1 MLRKYE
7 FFSRVFLI
15 FLKNVF
21 CYLKGQFMFKTT
33 LAKII
38 VSCLVYGLASGITQ
52 RIWR

>member
-7 FFSRVFLI
+7 FFIRIL
-15 FLKNVF
+15 LKNF
-21 CYLKGQFMFKTT
+21 FYYLKGQFMFKKT

-38 VSCLVYGLASGITQ
+38 ISCLVYGLASGITQ

>member
-7 FFSRVFLI
+7 FFSIIL
-15 FLKNVF
+15 LKNIF
-21 CYLKGQFMFKTT
+21 YYLKGQFMFQTT
-33 LAKII
+33 LAKRI

>member
-7 FFSRVFLI
+7 FFSKIL
-15 FLKNVF
+15 LKNVF
-21 CYLKGQFMFKTT
+21 YYLKGQFMFKTT

-52 RIWR
+52 RIWK